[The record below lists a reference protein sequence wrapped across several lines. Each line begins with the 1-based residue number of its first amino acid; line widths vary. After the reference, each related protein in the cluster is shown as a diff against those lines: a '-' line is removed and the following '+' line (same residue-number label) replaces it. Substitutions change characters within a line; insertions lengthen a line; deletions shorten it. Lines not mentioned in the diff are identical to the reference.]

1 MTHRCSK
8 HGLPTAPLASRLIN
22 QRPAAPWITLPH
34 RRFRNSV
41 TAVSR
46 HRDRDFAESVT
57 V

>member
-8 HGLPTAPLASRLIN
+8 HGLPTAPLAFRLIN

>member
-1 MTHRCSK
+1 MNRLYTK
-8 HGLPTAPLASRLIN
+8 HGLPTAPLAFRLIN

-41 TAVSR
+41 SAVSR

>member
-1 MTHRCSK
+1 MIHRRSK

-22 QRPAAPWITLPH
+22 QRAAPPWITLPH
-34 RRFRNSV
+34 RRFHDSV
-41 TAVSR
+41 TTVSR